1 MITSRGAYT
10 RTMQPLLSS
19 NATAA
24 YLGNTLAMVDCIP
37 SSICACSW
45 PTGLQSTSVYVHVP
59 WRMTPSPAA
68 ECRIFMLLGLQGIP
82 DGVMVELYGGATAA
96 PATMLMQTETV
107 QLPDGSIGAII
118 VRAAGDG
125 WTHEYFAWRIY
136 NSGPSGTFI
145 AGGALFG
152 IGEVYASPAWEWP
165 IGRWDVKVVLP
176 QLLNRTATGAA
187 KKVKRDPYRTVDLTI
202 TSQDWNAAMLGRDSL
217 MAMIYDLAAQD
228 CIALIPRPRRRGI
241 AAIDNDVVPESAM
254 LADLTEAGSL
264 GADAA
269 VDHYPLN
276 LQFEQ
281 FL

>member
-1 MITSRGAYT
+1 MITSRGAYA
-10 RTMQPLLSS
+10 RTMQPLLSTGG
-19 NATAA
+19 TAA

-37 SSICACSW
+37 SSICTCSW
-45 PTGLQSTSVYVHVP
+45 PTGLQSTGVYVHVP
-59 WRMTPSPAA
+59 WRMTPAPAA

-82 DGVMVELYGGATAA
+82 PGVMVELYGGATAV

-107 QLPDGSIGAII
+107 LLPDGTVGAII

-187 KKVKRDPYRTVDLTI
+187 KKVKRDPYRTVDVTI
-202 TSQDWNAAMLGRDSL
+202 TPQDWTSAMISSDSLIAML
-217 MAMIYDLAAQD
+217 YDLATQD
-228 CIALIPRPRRRGI
+228 CVAIVPRPRRRGV
-241 AAIDNDVVPESAM
+241 AAIDDDVVPTNAM
-254 LADLTEAGSL
+254 LADLVEAGSL

-269 VDHYPLN
+269 VDRYPLN